1 MTTDGTGKPEKPKKS
16 PRKSAPSKTATVQLG
31 WSDWS
36 QSVAPP
42 AKKTP
47 RPIALKAAGTASS
60 SSASASPPMK
70 RDWAKLDFTK
80 PASPRPP
87 NSEGAAI
94 PATSVARTA
103 TSARDRDP
111 AEGSAEIS
119 VLATS
124 DVGYVANSP
133 AKSPE
138 PTILTVGALNKM
150 IRRQLEGEFSVLWLR
165 GEISNF
171 KAHPSGHFYFSLKDK
186 DAQVSAVMFRGY
198 NAQLRFKPEDGMEVI
213 VRGKITVYEP
223 RGNYQV
229 MCETMEPVGAGALQK
244 AFEQLKRKL
253 QSEGLF
259 DPARKRPIPSAPK
272 HIAIVT
278 SPSGAAIRDMLNVLS
293 RRYKAARI
301 TLIPASVQ
309 GTRATAEIVN
319 AIGMA
324 NLLRDVDVLI
334 VGRGGG
340 SIEDM
345 WSFNEEQVAR
355 AIAGSRVPVISAVG
369 HEIDFTIA
377 DFVADLRAPTPSAA
391 AELVAKNAV
400 ELVSVIQRLERTLAA
415 SMLALVARGLDRIRT
430 SQRLL
435 IDPRRRIEDAVLRC
449 DDLVERLERAVLE
462 SIDRT
467 RMTLELIDERLAVR
481 LRRRIEA
488 ARTKFVRAASML
500 DGLSP
505 LRVLDRGYALVTF
518 QGRAVTDAETLAV
531 GSTVA
536 IRFAEGQVEANVV
549 KIEKTKKTEKS

>member
-1 MTTDGTGKPEKPKKS
+1 MTTKTGKGKKPK
-16 PRKSAPSKTATVQLG
+16 APKPAAVQLD
-31 WSDWS
+31 WSDWAK
-36 QSVAPP
+36 SVESPTMTEPKRNWSKIDFVKSAVPVTP
-42 AKKTP
+42 A
-47 RPIALKAAGTASS
+47 G
-60 SSASASPPMK
+60 
-70 RDWAKLDFTK
+70 D
-80 PASPRPP
+80 
-87 NSEGAAI
+87 
-94 PATSVARTA
+94 
-103 TSARDRDP
+103 ARDV
-111 AEGSAEIS
+111 SAADGVTSTQMS
-119 VLATS
+119 VEVSMTVERTVTA
-124 DVGYVANSP
+124 DVPVAQ
-133 AKSPE
+133 E
-138 PTILTVGALNKM
+138 PTILTVGMLNKL
-150 IRRQLEGEFSVLWLR
+150 IRRQLETEFSVLWLR

-223 RGNYQV
+223 RGNYQI

-253 QSEGLF
+253 QNEGLF
-259 DPARKRPIPSAPK
+259 DEARKRAIPHAPK

-301 TLIPASVQ
+301 TLVPASVQ

-319 AIGMA
+319 AIA
-324 NLLRDVDVLI
+324 LVNQLPDVDVLI

-345 WSFNEEQVAR
+345 WSFNEEAVAR
-355 AIAGSRVPVISAVG
+355 AIIGSRAPVISAVG

-391 AELVAKNAV
+391 AELVAKNAG
-400 ELVSVIQRLERTLAA
+400 ELSAVIQRLERNLAVGFY
-415 SMLALVARGLDRIRT
+415 SRVRHLVERVRM

-435 IDPRRRIEDAVLRC
+435 QDPRRKIEDAILRC
-449 DDLVERLERAVLE
+449 DDLIERLERSVFD

-467 RMTLELIDERLAVR
+467 RGTFEMLDERLTAR
-481 LRRRIEA
+481 LQRRLQA
-488 ARTKFVRAASML
+488 AKQKFVRAASLL

-518 QGRAVTDAETLAV
+518 QGRAVTAADAVSIGDQVSIRLAQ
-531 GSTVA
+531 G
-536 IRFAEGQVEANVV
+536 ELEATIKN
-549 KIEKTKKTEKS
+549 KK